1 MPRKYWSS
9 HSLRLMMLFSFI
21 TGTAAAQQWI
31 PNFKHYGIRDG
42 LPSSEVYQ
50 VTSDSQKNLWFV
62 TDRGVVR
69 YDGFAFRVFD
79 KRDSLPDNSVIK
91 VYKDVKERV
100 WFISYTGLLSYYEN
114 GKINPYRF
122 NPVIT
127 QNLGTHIFTSLYVDK
142 NENVFFNGI
151 EGNIYKIDSAGNF
164 SADNPHSEISLYTI
178 TDHDSGTPSTF
189 YYCVQHQKPTRLKV
203 QRPNQVFDVLVDAVI
218 YHSHFSTVKL
228 RNNDL
233 IFYCGRTL
241 VHFRNDKSFTIQQFE
256 SVVLNVFEEDE
267 NQIWVGCYND
277 GVYVCD
283 TSLKIISH
291 HLTDVSVSHV
301 YADYEGGL
309 WFSTLENGIFYLPS
323 KSYLIFA
330 AEGNILREKINTIM
344 NYSDSVLFFATTKGI
359 LYKFNSNTNL
369 LEKTY

>member
-178 TDHDSGTPSTF
+178 TDHD
-189 YYCVQHQKPTRLKV
+189 
-203 QRPNQVFDVLVDAVI
+203 
-218 YHSHFSTVKL
+218 
-228 RNNDL
+228 
-233 IFYCGRTL
+233 
-241 VHFRNDKSFTIQQFE
+241 
-256 SVVLNVFEEDE
+256 
-267 NQIWVGCYND
+267 
-277 GVYVCD
+277 
-283 TSLKIISH
+283 
-291 HLTDVSVSHV
+291 
-301 YADYEGGL
+301 
-309 WFSTLENGIFYLPS
+309 
-323 KSYLIFA
+323 
-330 AEGNILREKINTIM
+330 
-344 NYSDSVLFFATTKGI
+344 
-359 LYKFNSNTNL
+359 
-369 LEKTY
+369 